1 MEFSNQLLLEYRKL
15 MQTTNLQKC
24 YQEIIKLI
32 KYIRTELQK
41 EMPDHDFMGQ
51 VVENRMDFSY
61 FQATTPKLKE
71 LGLKVQVVFIHK
83 TGTFEVW
90 MSGYNRKIQ
99 SKYHQAVG
107 CVESPFAKCE
117 NPERNDY
124 ILRIPV
130 NKELGVDDTK
140 SILEVI
146 RADIFRLEDTFLC
159 L

>member
-61 FQATTPKLKE
+61 FQAITPKLKE

-83 TGTFEVW
+83 TRTFEVW

-99 SKYHQAVG
+99 SKYHRQLV
-107 CVESPFAKCE
+107 VLNLHLQSVKI
-117 NPERNDY
+117 R
-124 ILRIPV
+124 
-130 NKELGVDDTK
+130 KET
-140 SILEVI
+140 I
-146 RADIFRLEDTFLC
+146 IFSGYQ
-159 L
+159 